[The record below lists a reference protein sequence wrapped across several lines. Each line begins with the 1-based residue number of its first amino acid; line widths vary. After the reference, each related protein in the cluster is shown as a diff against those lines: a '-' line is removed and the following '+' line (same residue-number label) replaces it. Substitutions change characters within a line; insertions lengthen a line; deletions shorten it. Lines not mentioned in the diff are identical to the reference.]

1 MILVLTVILLLTK
14 LLNQLV
20 NLGIRQPLIT
30 IIFKPIMRLDDQLE
44 QLLGG
49 FQQLELAIVQL
60 LEVLFL

>member
-1 MILVLTVILLLTK
+1 MILILTVILLLTK
-14 LLNQLV
+14 LLYQLV
-20 NLGIRQPLIT
+20 NLGIRQPLIA

-49 FQQLELAIVQL
+49 FQQLKLAIVQL